1 MKPLI
6 AIPLIQERTKEPAA
20 ICSVTLNRTP
30 FQNPFPFIVLERL
43 NAAEMSVT

>member
-6 AIPLIQERTKEPAA
+6 AIPHIQEKTKEPAA
-20 ICSVTLNRTP
+20 IRSITRSRIP